1 MFNEQLLKQILDMAA
16 TEDVYWNL
24 ILSSLSYSQA
34 QIAAI
39 LIVDKDPE
47 ERAFPCTFRGSMN

>member
-24 ILSSLSYSQA
+24 ILSSLPYSQA
-34 QIAAI
+34 QIAVI
-39 LIVDKDPE
+39 VIVDKDTE
-47 ERAFPCTFRGSMN
+47 ERAFPCTFRGNMN